1 MTKPVNFDKLL
12 YTPVEA
18 AHALGLSRSTIYVLV
33 ANGRVPSVRTGNYE
47 VNVRR
52 HNVPVI
58 GNRTLAKLSPADVQ
72 GLINIKRG
80 EGPAPSTVPYVH
92 ATLRAAPGRGPP
104 VGPGEPQRRHA
115 GRAGVGHQN
124 SGGTVRAR
132 RVQRHLGGGGRGP
145 ARHLL
150 HVALAVG
157 LRPSEALGLKWADVD
172 LSEGLLR
179 VPRVLERR
187 GKEKSRTS
195 RRTIPPPRVCVDQL
209 TAHRHRQL
217 FERRSTDGCE
227 KNDLVFCTPVGTPL
241 DRTEV
246 SRRLLQA
253 PGTGRRGPPP
263 ALRLPP
269 HRRQLPARP
278 GCRPPRR
285 HGSAW
290 PLLFRSNHG
299 HIYACSADAHA
310 RRRRRHGRLA

>member
-52 HNVPVI
+52 HIVPVI

-132 RVQRHLGGGGRGP
+132 RVQRHLGGGGRRTGSAPSTRRPRGGP
-145 ARHLL
+145 SPERG
-150 HVALAVG
+150 VG
-157 LRPSEALGLKWADVD
+157 AEM
-172 LSEGLLR
+172 
-179 VPRVLERR
+179 
-187 GKEKSRTS
+187 
-195 RRTIPPPRVCVDQL
+195 
-209 TAHRHRQL
+209 
-217 FERRSTDGCE
+217 
-227 KNDLVFCTPVGTPL
+227 
-241 DRTEV
+241 
-246 SRRLLQA
+246 
-253 PGTGRRGPPP
+253 GRRRPVRGIAPRAAGPRATWQGEVPDQPPHNPPAAGVRRPVDCAPPP
-263 ALRLPP
+263 ATFREAQ
-269 HRRQLPARP
+269 HRRVREKRSGLLHTRRDAVGQDRGLPAPSPSSRSRP
-278 GCRPPRR
+278 
-285 HGSAW
+285 AW
-290 PLLFRSNHG
+290 PTTGSTT
-299 HIYACSADAHA
+299 AATPPPASCSPRVSPPASSWKC
-310 RRRRRHGRLA
+310 LATPLSL